1 MRCRYENTKA
11 IEELKEGFTFAYLQR
26 IAEQSV
32 L

>member
-11 IEELKEGFTFAYLQR
+11 IEELKEGLTFAYLQQVAEP
-26 IAEQSV
+26 IA